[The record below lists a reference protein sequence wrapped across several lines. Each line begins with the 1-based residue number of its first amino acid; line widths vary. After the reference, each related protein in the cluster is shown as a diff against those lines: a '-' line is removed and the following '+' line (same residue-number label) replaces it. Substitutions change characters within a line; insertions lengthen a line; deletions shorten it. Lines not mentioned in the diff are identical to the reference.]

1 MLGILFIL
9 WVISMVI
16 EFGFAFSY
24 FRKRHEGETVFYTGS
39 YMEMKQ
45 SLLTKDFRDSIT
57 IVGVPNIILILV
69 LRAIA
74 PALLRILS
82 FILGLLK
89 WGLIL
94 GGVILL
100 LYAIYTF
107 FTSRENLKKIEQAWK
122 PEYPQLFA
130 MDMALV
136 HVEEDNKA
144 GVPDAAERKKQQ
156 DALNAALA
164 KKEKGEQLDETEK
177 KMLETYPDGKIPEPK
192 SSLTAEEQKMLE
204 DNPKALEEAKK
215 YRKEKEA
222 ANLSTPMIVVAVVM
236 LALSWLVS
244 NWQKGVETTINPDAA
259 QEVTE
264 PAGTEPDNT
273 DIGNATIEYT
283 PQPTS
288 TPTPTPKPT
297 QKPTPEPT
305 EPPAEEI
312 YDESPTE
319 VPPVETQWTD
329 YGAETIYGTF
339 YWVGDVLTPESIGE
353 TRAPWCVD
361 AEPAL
366 NVRGG
371 PGTEYDKIGSIPYGT
386 WIGQVT
392 DLDEES
398 DWMYVEYTDE
408 DDGTLHYGWVTKEH
422 LVPGY

>member
-45 SLLTKDFRDSIT
+45 SLLTKDFRDSLT
-57 IVGVPNIILILV
+57 VVGVPNIILILV

-74 PALLRILS
+74 PILLRILG
-82 FILGLLK
+82 FILGILK

-192 SSLTAEEQKMLE
+192 SSLTAKEQKMLE
-204 DNPKALEEAKK
+204 DNPEALEEAKK

-222 ANLSTPMIVVAVVM
+222 ANISTPLIIVAVVM

-244 NWQKGVETTINPDAA
+244 SWQKGVEATINPDAA

-273 DIGNATIEYT
+273 GIGNAAIEYT

-305 EPPAEEI
+305 EPPEEEI

>member
-45 SLLTKDFRDSIT
+45 SLLTKDFRDSLT
-57 IVGVPNIILILV
+57 IVGVPNIALILV

-74 PALLRILS
+74 PTLLRILS
-82 FILGLLK
+82 FILGILK

-130 MDMALV
+130 MDMALI
-136 HVEEDNKA
+136 HVEQDNKA

-164 KKEKGEQLDETEK
+164 KKEKGEQLDETEQK
-177 KMLETYPDGKIPEPK
+177 LLEAYPDGKIPEPK
-192 SSLTAEEQKMLE
+192 SMVTPEEQKMLE
-204 DNPKALEEAKK
+204 DNPEALEEAKK

-222 ANLSTPMIVVAVVM
+222 ANISTPLIIVAVVM

-244 NWQKGVETTINPDAA
+244 SWQKGVETTINPDAT

-264 PAGTEPDNT
+264 QSEIETDSASFDNT
-273 DIGNATIEYT
+273 GVEATPRPTAT
-283 PQPTS
+283 PVPTQK
-288 TPTPTPKPT
+288 PTPKPT
-297 QKPTPEPT
+297 QMPT
-305 EPPAEEI
+305 ETPPVET
-312 YDESPTE
+312 YDVAPTE
-319 VPPVETQWTD
+319 VPPTETQWTD
-329 YGAETIYGTF
+329 YGAETVYGTF
-339 YWVGDVLTPESIGE
+339 YWVDNVLTPEAIGE

-366 NVRGG
+366 NVRSG
-371 PGTEYDKIGSIPYGT
+371 PGTEYDKIGSIPHGT

-408 DDGTLHYGWVTKEH
+408 EDGTLHYGWVTKEH
-422 LVPGY
+422 LIPGY